1 MFEPVGRFWV
11 AAFFFLIIYLTPIVR
26 LAKNLELVVIR
37 GWKVCLH

>member
-11 AAFFFLIIYLTPIVR
+11 AVFFKKIIYLTPIVR
-26 LAKNLELVVIR
+26 LAKNLELVVVR